1 MIATVLRVF
10 LVSVLT
16 LAASTGTALAQG
28 FPSKSIRVVVP
39 YAPGGGTD
47 NLIRI
52 IAPTLSTSLG
62 QQIVIDN
69 RPGAAGLIGT
79 EIVAR
84 AAPDGHTILVTDSA
98 FLVNPGLQPKMPFDT
113 LQSFRGITM
122 MASAPVILVS
132 HPSVSA
138 RSIQDLVALAKAKP
152 GSLNYASGGNGASTH
167 LAGELLKIAAG
178 VDLVHIPYKG
188 TAPAMNDLLAGQVA
202 MQFAGISSAR
212 QHVDAGKLVA
222 LAVTGERRNPAMPAV
237 PTFIESGIRGVDADT
252 YWGAY
257 APIGTSNEIVGT
269 LNQHLVRA
277 LRAPEL
283 QQRLIDLGFEVIANA
298 SATQDA
304 QMRTMIASWAEL
316 VRKANIRPD

>member
-1 MIATVLRVF
+1 MIAILLRAF
-10 LVSVLT
+10 LA
-16 LAASTGTALAQG
+16 LALVPAAVGTALAQG

-52 IAPTLSTSLG
+52 VAPTLSASLG

-69 RPGAAGLIGT
+69 RPGAAGVIGT
-79 EIVAR
+79 EIMAR
-84 AAPDGHTILVTDSA
+84 AQPDGHTILVTDSA
-98 FLVNPGLQPKMPFDT
+98 FLVNPGLQPNMPFDT
-113 LQSFRGITM
+113 LKSFRGIAM
-122 MASAPVILVS
+122 MASAPVILVA

-138 RSIQDLVALAKAKP
+138 RSIQELVTLAKAKP

-178 VDLVHIPYKG
+178 IDLVHIPYKG

-212 QHVDAGKLVA
+212 QHIDAGKLVA
-222 LAVTGERRNPAMPAV
+222 LAVTGERRNPAVPAV

-257 APIGTSNEIVGT
+257 APAGTSDEIVGI
-269 LNQHLVRA
+269 LNRHLVRA
-277 LRAPEL
+277 LRAPEHR
-283 QQRLIDLGFEVIANA
+283 QRLIDLGFEAIANA
-298 SATQDA
+298 PAAHDT
-304 QMRTMIASWAEL
+304 QMRAMIASWAEL